1 MFLTL
6 GQDTFRTG
14 FAVVRTNVDVETMV
28 PSLRAA
34 VSAID
39 KNMAIFNVKTLEKVV
54 SDSIAQP
61 RFNMVLLA
69 IFAGLALI
77 LASVGIYGV
86 MSYSVTQRTQE
97 LGVRMA
103 LGAQRRDIFSLVLKQ
118 GIILALIGVGIG
130 VAGAIGLSKVLG
142 SVLYGISATDPLTF
156 ISVALIM
163 IVVALVACFFP
174 ARKATKVDP
183 LTAMRYE

>member
-1 MFLTL
+1 PFLSGRDFTPQEDLVLIVNESTAKKFWPGENPLGKRVKFNPNGDWITIVGMVADMKALGLTSVPRTEMFLTL

-39 KNMAIFNVKTLEKVV
+39 KDMAIFNVKTLEKVV

-61 RFNMVLLA
+61 RFSMVLLA

-86 MSYSVTQRTQE
+86 MSYFVTQRTQE

-103 LGAQRRDIFSLVLKQ
+103 L
-118 GIILALIGVGIG
+118 
-130 VAGAIGLSKVLG
+130 
-142 SVLYGISATDPLTF
+142 
-156 ISVALIM
+156 
-163 IVVALVACFFP
+163 
-174 ARKATKVDP
+174 
-183 LTAMRYE
+183 